1 MDKLKSKQRAV
12 GLLLV
17 LGSILVFIATWDF
30 PEGWSNQ

>member
-1 MDKLKSKQRAV
+1 MDKLKSKQKAV

-30 PEGWSNQ
+30 PERLPNK